1 VALGNNPVVL
11 ITTLASFALWVPWP
25 VPANVFSVSG
35 TDPRSYVAQNDALWR
50 TLLPVGTVTSEFFL
64 RNKNGIGG
72 VASGMGTAFMVSP
85 CYAMTNYHVLF
96 GGTNFTPNPIGTYL
110 VTLRFG
116 LGNSGEPALSVKGRV
131 RYWGSASSTAPDI
144 ALVRLNGCPGVQLGW
159 YELAAM
165 RDSRQ
170 LSATPLTMPSFSSDR
185 SMERLSI
192 QQGCRAHAYVP
203 KRGWLLHDCA
213 TRKGASGAPL
223 IANLSG
229 VPTVIGINAGE
240 FRAAS
245 GVQNAYSLQ
254 HTNWAVI
261 ASEIVKS
268 PQLQAMLQKDR
279 NQAQRL
285 NPLL

>member
-1 VALGNNPVVL
+1 VTLGQNPIVL
-11 ITTLASFALWVPWP
+11 LATLGSFALWAPWS

-50 TLLPVGTVTSEFFL
+50 TLLPVGTVTSEFIL

-72 VASGMGTAFMVSP
+72 VAAGMGTAFMVSP

-96 GGTNFTPNPIGTYL
+96 GGKDFAPNPIGTYP

-116 LGNSGEPALSVKGRV
+116 LGNSRKPTLSVKGRV
-131 RYWGSASSTAPDI
+131 RYWGSAMSTVPDI
-144 ALVRLNGCPGVQLGW
+144 ALIQLNGCPGEQLGW
-159 YELAAM
+159 YDLADM
-165 RDSRQ
+165 RDIRQ

-192 QQGCRAHAYVP
+192 QQGCRARAYVP
-203 KRGWLLHDCA
+203 RRGWLLHDCA

-223 IANLSG
+223 IANLAG
-229 VPTVIGINAGE
+229 VPAVIGINAGE

-245 GVQNAYSLQ
+245 GVQNAYDLQ
-254 HTNWAVI
+254 HANWAVT

-268 PQLQAMLQKDR
+268 PQLQAMLRKDR
-279 NQAQRL
+279 NRAQRV